1 MLCFPLRFAR
11 SSQCRL
17 GSRQGRSDRTRWS
30 AVAVNGGRILC
41 TAAINSDGTIA
52 TTLAGS
58 FIDPAKYPCS
68 WHRLPSRFQ
77 RAVRQRPIQNGWFRI
92 VQPDTLT
99 FGTLPARSCT
109 VADRFD
115 FTTRS
120 GYSASI
126 TTVTLST
133 PRSPCPS
140 RGKPAPSS
148 STAAV
153 TKQSG
158 AATWSP
164 SGEPPWAPTMGMA
177 QSDTGGPV
185 GL

>member
-1 MLCFPLRFAR
+1 MLR
-11 SSQCRL
+11 STSVFLALSLAAGLVPGLALAQQNGPGGPVPANAAV
-17 GSRQGRSDRTRWS
+17 GSL
-30 AVAVNGGRILC
+30 AVNGGRILC

-58 FIDPAKYPCS
+58 FIKAPDGVKVGTYQVGFKGPCGNI
-68 WHRLPSRFQ
+68 Q
-77 RAVRQRPIQNGWFRI
+77 IQNGWFRI

-99 FGTLPARSCT
+99 FGTLPRAAAPLPIASM
-109 VADRFD
+109 

-164 SGEPPWAPTMGMA
+164 RGDAS
-177 QSDTGGPV
+177 
-185 GL
+185 